1 MKKKLLIWMLCVLLA
16 IFACGCSKEAALN
29 IYNKGTQ
36 ALGDLPLIFSCPLK
50 GEPVAFIGVFED
62 CALIFSRPLKGER
75 CFGVNHYTGTY
86 LAAYDD
92 FSGQEAIFG
101 GTSLTPPVESVTI
114 TCTLSGEKGSA
125 WLEFRSVD
133 KDPLVLCREG
143 ETYTGELALPAGS
156 NYLCVVAENFTGSME
171 LKAE

>member
-62 CALIFSRPLKGER
+62 RALIFSRPLKGER

-125 WLEFRSVD
+125 RLEFRSVD

-143 ETYTGELALPAGS
+143 ETYTGELTLPAGS

>member
-1 MKKKLLIWMLCVLLA
+1 MKKKLLILMLCVLLA

-36 ALGDLPLIFSCPLK
+36 ALGDLPLIFS
-50 GEPVAFIGVFED
+50 
-62 CALIFSRPLKGER
+62 RPLKGER

-86 LAAYDD
+86 LAAYDE

-114 TCTLSGEKGSA
+114 TCTLPGEKGSA
-125 WLEFRSVD
+125 RLEFRSVD

-143 ETYTGELALPAGS
+143 ETYTGELALPAGI

>member
-1 MKKKLLIWMLCVLLA
+1 MKKKILLLLICVLLA
-16 IFACGCSKEAALN
+16 ISACGCSKEAALN

-36 ALGDLPLIFSCPLK
+36 ALGDLPLTF
-50 GEPVAFIGVFED
+50 G
-62 CALIFSRPLKGER
+62 RPLKGER
-75 CFGVNHYTGTY
+75 CFGDNHYIGTY
-86 LAAYDD
+86 TAAYDD
-92 FSGQEAIFG
+92 FSGQEAVFG

-125 WLEFRSVD
+125 RLEFRSVD

-143 ETYTGELALPAGS
+143 DSYTGELELPAGS